1 MFKEKYENFKG
12 YVKEHKT
19 ELIVG
24 TVCAGATVVV
34 GVLVCKDLKSR
45 NKINTIK
52 EEIKNIANL
61 NLPEVTDIKKVDEKT
76 ILDSLKSR
84 IDWIS
89 SEAIDAH
96 CRLDTACEIAYNS
109 LKREKETILFEIEE
123 LENYIANLNENYN
136 FNKFGRIPEKKA
148 MINTLKKQ
156 LEEIDFD
163 MNLIKEDIG
172 FLMNINEEK

>member
-1 MFKEKYENFKG
+1 MFKEKYENAKKF
-12 YVKEHKT
+12 VEEHKT
-19 ELIVG
+19 EIIVG

-34 GVLVCKDLKSR
+34 GVLVGKDIKSS
-45 NKINTIK
+45 NTINTMK

-61 NLPEVTDIKKVDEKT
+61 DLPDIKKVDEKT
-76 ILDSLKSR
+76 ILDTLKSR

-109 LKREKETILFEIEE
+109 LKREKDRILFEIAE
-123 LENYIANLNENYN
+123 LENYISNLNENYN
-136 FNKFGRIPEKKA
+136 FNKFGRIPEKRE

-156 LEEIDFD
+156 LEGIDFD

-172 FLMNINEEK
+172 FLMEEVK